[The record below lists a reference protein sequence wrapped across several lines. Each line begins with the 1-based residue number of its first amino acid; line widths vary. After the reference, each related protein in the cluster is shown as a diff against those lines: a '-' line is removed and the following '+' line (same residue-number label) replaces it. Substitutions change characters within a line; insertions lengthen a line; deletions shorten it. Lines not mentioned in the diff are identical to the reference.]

1 MSFLR
6 GVHFALFTEFFEFYP
21 WAVLRKVLLFVFVFF
36 FPPSKATRRHVIVLN
51 FSPYFLDTFLLLL
64 VVILMGLLLLSF
76 ILWYLPVRFL
86 FILVVELKTYTDI
99 KVKNGTLKNR
109 SNHLIAHTQ
118 L

>member
-1 MSFLR
+1 MPFLLNFLNFIPGLFYLKFYSF
-6 GVHFALFTEFFEFYP
+6 V
-21 WAVLRKVLLFVFVFF
+21 
-36 FPPSKATRRHVIVLN
+36 FPPSKETRRHVIVLN
-51 FSPYFLDTFLLLL
+51 FFPYFSDAFLLLL

-76 ILWYLPVRFL
+76 ILWYLPVLFL
-86 FILVVELKTYTDI
+86 FILVELKTYTDI